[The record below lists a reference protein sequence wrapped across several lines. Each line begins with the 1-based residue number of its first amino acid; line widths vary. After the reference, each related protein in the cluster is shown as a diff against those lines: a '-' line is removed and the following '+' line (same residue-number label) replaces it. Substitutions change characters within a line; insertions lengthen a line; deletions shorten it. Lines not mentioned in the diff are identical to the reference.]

1 MWWFILQPSLT
12 PFPMSALFLGAL
24 LLGLVLGVFSMLH
37 GVEREDPAAPGTVPG
52 RTPGQAPPEPSASLK
67 LPLIAAFASI
77 FGLAGYLV
85 ARYTTLPAPGQLGVA
100 ATLGAL
106 GALGA
111 AVLVLKWAIPSARAD
126 VVDERYLLQGHPAR
140 VVETITGSAPGT
152 IEYEVEGTRV
162 VHPARSFDGAA
173 IATGT
178 DVVIDRV
185 EDGVAY
191 VEMWALV
198 EARL

>member
-1 MWWFILQPSLT
+1 
-12 PFPMSALFLGAL
+12 MSALFLGAL
-24 LLGLVLGVFSMLH
+24 LLGLLLGVFSMLH
-37 GVEREDPAAPGTVPG
+37 GVEREGPASPGPAPD
-52 RTPGQAPPEPSASLK
+52 QARSEPSASLK
-67 LPLIAAFASI
+67 LPLIAAFASV

-85 ARYTTLPAPGQLGVA
+85 TRYTTLPAPAQLGLA

-111 AVLVLKWAIPSARAD
+111 ATLVLKWAIPSARED

-140 VVETITGSAPGT
+140 VVEAIGAEAPGT
-152 IEYEVEGTRV
+152 IEYEVEGKRV
-162 VHPARSFDGAA
+162 VHVARGFDGAA
-173 IATGT
+173 IAAGT
-178 DVVIDRV
+178 EVVIERV
-185 EDGVAY
+185 EEGVAY